1 MGGLREEVTINKKAP
16 RQSGIELL
24 RIIAVT
30 LITAHHLVVHSGYPL
45 FNEPISVRRLFFSDV
60 PLIIW
65 QDRNHPIPSD
75 FIMVLG

>member
-45 FNEPISVRRLFFSDV
+45 FNEPISVRIPVIFVISWID
-60 PLIIW
+60 
-65 QDRNHPIPSD
+65 IPSD

>member
-30 LITAHHLVVHSGYPL
+30 LILRIIWLYILAIRFSMSQFRCVDC
-45 FNEPISVRRLFFSDV
+45 FSDV